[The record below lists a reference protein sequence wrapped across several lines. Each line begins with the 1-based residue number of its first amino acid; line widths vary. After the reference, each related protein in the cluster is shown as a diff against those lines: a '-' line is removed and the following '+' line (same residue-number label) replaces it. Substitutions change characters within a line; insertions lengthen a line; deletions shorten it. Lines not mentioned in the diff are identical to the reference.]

1 MKRNFLFFV
10 SLFLMS
16 LFCNPAS
23 VEAKVGQGIS
33 YYKAGFPQVAKP
45 LLLND
50 YLNES
55 TAKDETCFNLGNI
68 YFGENKLDSAAYYF
82 NQGLAANPS
91 NALNSIGLNMLKIK
105 SDPVSAENEFQ
116 RIVKLKENK
125 KNADLFIAIA
135 NAYLS
140 NNVIEKASFYQD
152 KAKEIKPKYAPVAV
166 LLGDIELAKKNIGTA
181 CSNYELGIYYD
192 EKCKEAYIKYA
203 RAYKNVN
210 TPLAI
215 EKLNVLKAKEP
226 TFLLADKELADIYY
240 SINNF
245 DKAAQLYEA
254 YLKSGNSNVLD
265 LTKYAFTLFLNGE
278 FAKSL
283 EVTNLGLA
291 KAPTNPAFNR
301 LAMYNNVDLKQTE
314 KALKAADS
322 FFNKSEKPEFT
333 YLDYRY
339 YGQALRDNKQ
349 IDLAIPQFEKAL
361 QIDSTKTDLW
371 KDISDMYSDKSNFE
385 KSIFAYNKY
394 WNSLADE
401 KKNAD
406 AMMPLGK
413 LYYSS
418 GVDAKVD
425 PNLKKGFLLKA
436 DSIFALVAVAEPTG
450 YRGNFWRG
458 RTNSALDPDA
468 TLGLAKPFYEKTA
481 TLLESKAD
489 PKFNSV
495 LLECYSFL
503 GYYYLV
509 QKDNSQSMT
518 YWTKILAIDPTNSTA
533 KKASEGITKAMKGK
547 K

>member
-16 LFCNPAS
+16 FFCNLTT

-50 YLNES
+50 YVNES
-55 TAKDETCFNLGNI
+55 SAKDETCFNLGNI
-68 YFGENKLDSAAYYF
+68 YFEENKLDSAAYYF
-82 NQGLAANPS
+82 NKGLVANPLNS
-91 NALNSIGLNMLKIK
+91 LNSIGLNMLKIK
-105 SDPVSAENEFQ
+105 SDPATAELEFQ
-116 RIVKLKENK
+116 KIVKQKENK
-125 KNADLFIAIA
+125 KNIDVYIAIA

-140 NNVIEKASFYQD
+140 NNMID
-152 KAKEIKPKYAPVAV
+152 KALLYQGKAKDVKTKYAPLYV

-192 EKCKEAYIKYA
+192 DKCKEAYIKYA
-203 RAYKNVN
+203 RAYRNVN

-215 EKLNVLKAKEP
+215 EKLNVLKTKEP

-245 DKAAQLYEA
+245 DKAAQLYEV
-254 YLKSGNSNVLD
+254 YLKSGNSNVMD
-265 LTKYAFTLFLNGE
+265 LTKYAFTLFLNGQFE
-278 FAKSL
+278 KSL
-283 EVTNLGLA
+283 EVTNIGLS
-291 KAPTNPAFNR
+291 KAPANPALNR
-301 LAMYNNVDLKQTE
+301 LSMYNNVDLKHTE
-314 KALKAADS
+314 AALKAADL

-339 YGQALRDNKQ
+339 YGQALRDSKQ

-361 QIDSTKTDLW
+361 QIDSLKTELW
-371 KDISDMYSDKSNFE
+371 KDISDMYSDKSDFV
-385 KSIFAYNKY
+385 KSISAYTNY
-394 WNSLADE
+394 LNSLPVE
-401 KKNAD
+401 KRDAD
-406 AMMPLGK
+406 AMMPLAK
-413 LYYSS
+413 YYYSL
-418 GVDAKVD
+418 GNDAKVEATV
-425 PNLKKGFLLKA
+425 KKGYLVKA
-436 DSIFALVAVAEPTG
+436 DSIFAIIAIDEPTA

-458 RTNSALDPDA
+458 RTNSALDPEA
-468 TLGLAKPFYEKTA
+468 TQGLAKPFYEKTV

-489 PKFNSV
+489 PRYNSV
-495 LLECYSFL
+495 LSECYSYL
-503 GYYYLV
+503 GYYYLL
-509 QKDNSQSMT
+509 QKDNTLSLT
-518 YWTKILAIDPTNSTA
+518 YWNKILAIDPTNVTA